1 MSIISPSARHKARHF
16 AVQAIYQW
24 QFGTTSIE
32 EIHAHFSAKNNP
44 KKVDVEYFA
53 ELLMG
58 VVNNQAVIDEQI
70 IPFLDRDI
78 TDLDHVELAILRIAT
93 YELLFRLDVPY
104 KVIINEALELTKVFG
119 SKEGFKYVNGILD
132 NVAKKVRIETKQL

>member
-1 MSIISPSARHKARHF
+1 MRHKARHF

-24 QFGTTSIE
+24 QFGIATFE

-53 ELLMG
+53 ELLNG
-58 VVNNQAVIDEQI
+58 VISNQIAIDEQI
-70 IPFLDRDI
+70 TPFLDRTI
-78 TDLDHVELAILRIAT
+78 TDLDQVELAVLRIAT
-93 YELLFRLDVPY
+93 YELLFRLDIPY
-104 KVIINEALELTKVFG
+104 KVVINEALELTKVFG

-132 NVAKKVRIETKQL
+132 NVAKKIRGETTPL